1 MTSGYRLT
9 ISYDLVN
16 ASSGLAP
23 PHLPDMH
30 SAVSA
35 VESIFCKWKKG
46 GYERPGFSGTIAYLL
61 DHKYS
66 GDSLVFAA
74 LKGKDATLISNIRGV
89 AERHGVCLHLGLLEC
104 QVSGYGKVSGRAKM
118 SRYAKRSRYARPSDA
133 YGFDDDFDYDF
144 DDNSDDDWG
153 APPGMAAGYETKYR
167 IEGLYD
173 FEGDLAKGRNSITL
187 NPEFNMIPQ
196 GPGFMSEEP
205 DDKDVGCYVGNVSS
219 CSYLR
224 GASGLTIIQE
234 LTYCM

>member
-1 MTSGYRLT
+1 
-9 ISYDLVN
+9 
-16 ASSGLAP
+16 
-23 PHLPDMH
+23 MH

-74 LKGKDATLISNIRGV
+74 LKGKDATLISNIQGV

-104 QVSGYGKVSGRAKM
+104 QVSGYGKVSGRAKASGYANM
-118 SRYAKRSRYARPSDA
+118 SRYAKRSRYARLSDG
-133 YGFDDDFDYDF
+133 YGFDDDFDYEF

-173 FEGDLAKGRNSITL
+173 SEGDLAKGRNSITL

-196 GPGFMSEEP
+196 DPGFTSEEP
-205 DDKDVGCYVGNVSS
+205 DDKDIGCYVGNVSS
-219 CSYLR
+219 CSYPR
-224 GASGLTIIQE
+224 GTSGLTIIQE